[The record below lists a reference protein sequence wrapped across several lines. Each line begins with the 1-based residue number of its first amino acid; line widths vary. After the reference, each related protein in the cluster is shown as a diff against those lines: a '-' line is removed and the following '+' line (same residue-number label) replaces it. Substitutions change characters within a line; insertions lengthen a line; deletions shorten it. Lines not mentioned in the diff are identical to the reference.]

1 MEWYDEEAEAQARE
15 SARQSRYSKILVL
28 KNMYR
33 PEELSECPE
42 EFSSQLEE
50 EIREECEE
58 KLGILDCSV
67 QVIEDRS
74 EEGLCTVK
82 FKNAFEAQMAAKLM
96 NCRLFAGLRV
106 LASISDG
113 SFQIPKKQSVN
124 KIKYDQEKGGE
135 EMMRL
140 EEFSK
145 WIEENE
151 ESESEESDAESEE
164 SDNEKE
170 KEQGKSKNND
180 NDKVEDG
187 KETEDK
193 DFDFSE

>member
-1 MEWYDEEAEAQARE
+1 MEETHAKNAKVRAQNIITCIIIIIFRKLEWYDEEAEAQARE

-33 PEELSECPE
+33 PEELYESPE

-50 EIREECEE
+50 EIVEECEE

-67 QVIEDRS
+67 QVIEERS

-96 NCRLFAGLRV
+96 NGRLFAGLRV
-106 LASISDG
+106 IASIYDG
-113 SFQIPKKQSVN
+113 SFQIPKKQSAK
-124 KIKYDQEKGGE
+124 KIKYDNEGGE
-135 EMMRL
+135 ELRL

-145 WIEENE
+145 LRM
-151 ESESEESDAESEE
+151 
-164 SDNEKE
+164 KM
-170 KEQGKSKNND
+170 KKKQK
-180 NDKVEDG
+180 
-187 KETEDK
+187 
-193 DFDFSE
+193 